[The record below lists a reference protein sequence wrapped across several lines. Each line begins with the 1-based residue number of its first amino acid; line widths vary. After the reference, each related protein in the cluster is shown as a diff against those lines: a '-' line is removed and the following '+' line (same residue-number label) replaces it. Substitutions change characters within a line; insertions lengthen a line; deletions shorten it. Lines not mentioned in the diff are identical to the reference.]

1 MDTNDTS
8 SLPVPDHG
16 PDDSA
21 LARLLRAIAAPLR
34 SRPDADVR
42 RSHVAA
48 ASAVARGTA
57 TAPARSARGRARF
70 GALPCALRGMLRPVF
85 AGGLALSLVAGL
97 VTAVTVGIPGVT
109 LFGDDGEEF
118 ELAMAPG
125 FTPSPIP
132 LERTE
137 DYVIL
142 TVDADRAQ
150 LLSDELQ
157 TLAESEPAVLSVRDD
172 RTTFTV
178 PASVAARLEL
188 ADVEAVADTPIS
200 TLSTATTQQPVPSWG
215 LDRIHAVDEPLDGSY
230 GFVSTGAGVRVYV
243 IDTGVRADHADLAGR
258 VVPGWSAIED
268 GRGSEDCNGHGTH
281 VAGTV
286 AESSFGVA
294 KGTTVV
300 AVRVLDCNGS
310 GFASSVVSGLSWV
323 IANHPGGPGVIN
335 MSIGG
340 PANSAVDRAVDDA
353 TARGLTVVTA
363 AGNNAGDACDV
374 SPARAASAVT
384 TGATTSSDVRA
395 GYSNVGGCVD
405 LFAPGSGITSAWH
418 TSSGASAT
426 LSGTSMA
433 APHVAGIAARLLQA
447 EPSAGPSRITS
458 LLTGSATTDTVN
470 DPAGSP
476 NLLANL
482 VDFDEEKSEC
492 ELLYEEGLEEG
503 QPIPEECLEDEE
515 GDEEGDEDDD
525 ERERDGEGRPD
536 SPPGLGGLLPPGF
549 GGPIPGLERAPGLD
563 GRLPPGLADREE
575 GRVPPGLADREDG
588 ATPGRPDASPPGLAD
603 REEGRVPPG
612 LADRE
617 EGRVPPGLADRTP
630 PGRPTPAPAPAPTP
644 EPEPAPA
651 PAPAPTPEPE
661 PEQVAPEQAPR
672 PQPPIVERGNSSAGR
687 GVPATPATPPGL
699 GLGRRR

>member
-1 MDTNDTS
+1 MDTDDTP
-8 SLPVPDHG
+8 SLPAPDHG

-57 TAPARSARGRARF
+57 TAPARSAQGRARF
-70 GALPCALRGMLRPVF
+70 GALPGALRGMLRPVF
-85 AGGLALSLVAGL
+85 AGGLALLLVAGL

-188 ADVEAVADTPIS
+188 ADVEEVADTPIS
-200 TLSTATTQQPVPSWG
+200 TLSTTTTQQPVPSWG
-215 LDRIHAVDEPLDGSY
+215 LDRIDAVDESLDGSY
-230 GFVSTGAGVRVYV
+230 RFVSTGAGVRVYV

-268 GRGSEDCNGHGTH
+268 DRGSEDCNGHGTH

-286 AESSFGVA
+286 AGSSFGVA
-294 KGTTVV
+294 KGATVV

-405 LFAPGSGITSAWH
+405 LFVPGSGITSAWH

-503 QPIPEECLEDEE
+503 QPIPEECLEEICELLEQDGLALPEECLEEEEDDE
-515 GDEEGDEDDD
+515 DD

-536 SPPGLGGLLPPGF
+536 SPPGLGELLPPGF

-588 ATPGRPDASPPGLAD
+588 
-603 REEGRVPPG
+603 
-612 LADRE
+612 
-617 EGRVPPGLADRTP
+617 RVPPGLADRTP
-630 PGRPTPAPAPAPTP
+630 PGRPTPGPAPAPTP

-651 PAPAPTPEPE
+651 PTPEPE
-661 PEQVAPEQAPR
+661 PEPEPVAPEQAPR
-672 PQPPIVERGNSSAGR
+672 PQPPIVERGNSSVGR
-687 GVPATPATPPGL
+687 GVTPTPATPPGL
-699 GLGRRR
+699 GRGRRP

>member
-1 MDTNDTS
+1 MDTNDTP
-8 SLPVPDHG
+8 SLPAPDHG

-57 TAPARSARGRARF
+57 TAPARSAQGRARF
-70 GALPCALRGMLRPVF
+70 GALPGALRGMLRPVF

-188 ADVEAVADTPIS
+188 ADVEEVADTPIS
-200 TLSTATTQQPVPSWG
+200 TLSTTTTQQPVPSWG
-215 LDRIHAVDEPLDGSY
+215 LDRIDAVDEPLDGSY

-243 IDTGVRADHADLAGR
+243 IDTGLRADHADLAGR

-268 GRGSEDCNGHGTH
+268 DRGSEDCNGHGTH

-286 AESSFGVA
+286 AGSSFGVA
-294 KGTTVV
+294 KGATVV

-503 QPIPEECLEDEE
+503 QPIPEECLEEICELLEE
-515 GDEEGDEDDD
+515 DGLALPEECLEEEEDDE

-536 SPPGLGGLLPPGF
+536 SPPGLGELLPPGF

-588 ATPGRPDASPPGLAD
+588 
-603 REEGRVPPG
+603 
-612 LADRE
+612 
-617 EGRVPPGLADRTP
+617 RVPPGLADRTP
-630 PGRPTPAPAPAPTP
+630 PGRPTPGPAPAPTP

-651 PAPAPTPEPE
+651 PTPEPE
-661 PEQVAPEQAPR
+661 PEPEPVAPEQAPR
-672 PQPPIVERGNSSAGR
+672 PQPPIVERGNSSVGR
-687 GVPATPATPPGL
+687 GVTPTPATPPGL
-699 GLGRRR
+699 GRGRRP